1 MKYMIQYFGCMKFL
15 VMINH
20 DDEEI
25 RQTFNSFFHHG
36 AIGADTELN
45 WVYEMNGGGKAFF
58 LVRNDYVNSAKD
70 KLIYAYKMMKLYK
83 YVNEKLSI
91 NKDALTSILD
101 YYNITDAEYDDYLCE
116 FYEPF
121 FEAKAR
127 DWYDSLERH
136 TALVYQRRGIYDPM
150 SKTWFSGKYA
160 SYYDIGVL
168 SGGIGEHDIKSVKD
182 RQYVERLEEVM
193 E

>member
-1 MKYMIQYFGCMKFL
+1 MNKNL
-15 VMINH
+15 
-20 DDEEI
+20 DELSK
-25 RQTFNSFFHHG
+25 TWGSDKHVHG
-36 AIGADTELN
+36 FT
-45 WVYEMNGGGKAFF
+45 K
-58 LVRNDYVNSAKD
+58 
-70 KLIYAYKMMKLYK
+70 
-83 YVNEKLSI
+83 
-91 NKDALTSILD
+91 
-101 YYNITDAEYDDYLCE
+101 

-182 RQYVERLEEVM
+182 RQYVEHLEEAM